1 MSVTAAPPTRSD
13 DPTAPQPDQR
23 RGGWSRVLAWPA
35 GRRARYLVLVL
46 WVAALALAGP
56 LIGRLEQV
64 QTTDPLAQLA
74 PGAEST
80 QVAEIVRSLP
90 GGDQAPAVIVYERTS
105 GLTPADLERI
115 ADDAAAVTATGV
127 AVGEVSGPIPSEDGQ
142 AAIIA
147 VPLSGADPDLVAEQ
161 VAEIREVV
169 AEGDA
174 DGLTVRVTGAA
185 GVSADLAGVFA
196 GVNTTL
202 LGATALVVAILLLI
216 TYRSPFLWLIPL
228 VTVFI
233 AESLARAGMT
243 WLVEGPGLLVDG
255 QISGIVLV
263 LVFGAGTDYAL
274 LLVSRYREEL
284 RRYADRGEAM
294 AAALVGSGPAIIA
307 SAATVA
313 LGLLCLLTAVLPGQR
328 ALGPAGALGILFAML
343 AALTLLPALLLITGR
358 RVFWPFVPKV
368 GTEETT
374 GRGGWARIG
383 RRVQRSPRR
392 VWISGMAIL
401 AVLTLGLTQFSL
413 GQAITDS
420 FRGSPASIE
429 GRDIVAAHF
438 PAGTGSDTI
447 VLSSPAD
454 AAAVTAALEAD
465 PGVAAVRPGA
475 SDAEWARVS
484 VTLTDPADGAAAEET
499 VQRLRADLDEVGSG
513 TALVGG
519 STALLIDERVAQET
533 GRERVIPLVLAL
545 VLLVLVA
552 LLRSLVAPLLLVG
565 TVVVSFAAALG
576 VTAFLSDLFGFGSFN
591 PTLPLFAFVFLVA
604 LGVDYNIFLM
614 TRAREEAAIHGT
626 REGMV
631 RALALTGGVITSAG
645 LVLAATFAVLGVLP
659 LVALAQLGFVV
670 AFGILLD
677 TLLVRTLIVPGLVL
691 DLGDRVWWPSR
702 GFRSVEPTAGA
713 IDEPTALEPSASESP
728 TAEETE
734 TARA

>member
-13 DPTAPQPDQR
+13 DPTAPQPAR
-23 RGGWSRVLAWPA
+23 RTGWTRLLAWPA

-56 LIGRLEQV
+56 LIGRLESV
-64 QTTDPLAQLA
+64 QSTDPLAALA

-80 QVAEIVRSLP
+80 QVAEIIRTLP

-115 ADDAAAVTATGV
+115 ADDAAALGTTDV
-127 AVGEVSGPIPSEDGQ
+127 AVGEITGPVPSEDGQ
-142 AAIIA
+142 AAILA
-147 VPLSGADPDLVAEQ
+147 VPLSSTNPDVIAEQ

-185 GVSADLAGVFA
+185 GVSADLVGVFS

-202 LGATALVVAILLLI
+202 LGATALVVAILLLL

-228 VTVFI
+228 ATVFI

-284 RRYADRGEAM
+284 RKHADRGEAM
-294 AAALVGSGPAIIA
+294 AAALVGAGPAIVA

-328 ALGPAGALGILFAML
+328 ALGPAGALGIVFAML
-343 AALTLLPALLLITGR
+343 AALTLLPALLLVTGR
-358 RVFWPFVPKV
+358 GVFWPFVPRF

-374 GRGGWARIG
+374 GHGRWERIG
-383 RRVQRSPRR
+383 RRVARSPRR
-392 VWISGMAIL
+392 VWIGGMAVL

-447 VLSSPAD
+447 VLTSPED
-454 AAAVTAALEAD
+454 AAAVTAALEAE
-465 PGVAAVRPGA
+465 PGVASVRPA
-475 SDAEWARVS
+475 SSDATWAQLS
-484 VTLTDPADGAAAEET
+484 VTLADPADGPAAEAT
-499 VQRLRADLDEVGSG
+499 VERLRADLDEVGSG

-552 LLRSLVAPLLLVG
+552 LLRSLLAPLLLVG

-576 VTAFLSDLFGFGSFN
+576 VTAFLSDLLGFGSFN

-614 TRAREEAAIHGT
+614 TRAREEAAVHGT

-670 AFGILLD
+670 AFGVLLD

-691 DLGDRVWWPSR
+691 DLGDRVWWPAR
-702 GFRSVEPTAGA
+702 GFGRGADAEGPVEPEAV
-713 IDEPTALEPSASESP
+713 
-728 TAEETE
+728 
-734 TARA
+734 RA

>member
-13 DPTAPQPDQR
+13 DPTTPPPAR
-23 RGGWSRVLAWPA
+23 RGRWSRLLALPA
-35 GRRARYLVLVL
+35 GRRARYVVLVL

-56 LIGRLEQV
+56 LIGRLEKV
-64 QTTDPLAQLA
+64 QSTDPLAALA

-80 QVAEIVRSLP
+80 QVTQILRTLP
-90 GGDQAPAVIVYERTS
+90 GGDQVPAVVVYERTS

-115 ADDAAAVTATGV
+115 ESDAAAVTAIGV
-127 AVGEVSGPIPSEDGQ
+127 AVGEVSGPVPSEDGQ
-142 AAIIA
+142 AALLV
-147 VPLSGADPDLVAEQ
+147 VPLTGTDPDVLAEQ
-161 VAEIREVV
+161 VAEIRDTV

-185 GVSADLAGVFA
+185 GVSADLVGVFS

-202 LGATALVVAILLLI
+202 LGATALVVAILLLL

-228 VTVFI
+228 ATVFI

-243 WLVEGPGLLVDG
+243 ALVEGPGLLVDG
-255 QISGIVLV
+255 QIAGIVLV

-284 RRYADRGEAM
+284 RKHADKGEAM
-294 AAALVGSGPAIIA
+294 AAALVGAGPAIVA

-328 ALGPAGALGILFAML
+328 ALGPAGAVGIVAAML
-343 AALTLLPALLLITGR
+343 AALTLLPALLLVTGR
-358 RVFWPFVPKV
+358 RVFWPFVPRF
-368 GTEETT
+368 GTEEST
-374 GRGGWARIG
+374 GHGRWERIG
-383 RRVQRSPRR
+383 RRVQSRPRR
-392 VWISGMAIL
+392 VWISGLAVL

-429 GRDIVAAHF
+429 GRDVVAAHF
-438 PAGTGSDTI
+438 PAGTGSDTV
-447 VLSSPAD
+447 VLVPGSD
-454 AAAVTAALEAD
+454 EAAVSAALRAE
-465 PGVAAVRPGA
+465 PGVASVRPAA
-475 SDAEWARVS
+475 SDDTWTQLS
-484 VTLTDPADGAAAEET
+484 VTLSDPADSAEAEAT
-499 VQRLRADLDEVGSG
+499 VERLRSDLDEVGSG
-513 TALVGG
+513 AALVGG
-519 STALLIDERVAQET
+519 STATLIDERAAQET

-552 LLRSLVAPLLLVG
+552 LLRSLLAPLLLVG
-565 TVVVSFAAALG
+565 SVVVSFAAALG
-576 VTAFLSDLFGFGSFN
+576 VTAFLSDLLGFGSFN

-614 TRAREEAAIHGT
+614 TRAREEAVVHGT

-670 AFGILLD
+670 AFGVLLD

-702 GFRSVEPTAGA
+702 GFAPGQ
-713 IDEPTALEPSASESP
+713 DDQ
-728 TAEETE
+728 AEAEVV
-734 TARA
+734 RV